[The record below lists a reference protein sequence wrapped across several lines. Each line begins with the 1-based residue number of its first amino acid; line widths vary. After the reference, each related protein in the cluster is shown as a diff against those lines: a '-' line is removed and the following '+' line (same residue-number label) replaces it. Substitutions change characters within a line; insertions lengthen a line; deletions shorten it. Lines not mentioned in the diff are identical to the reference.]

1 MRPIQLA
8 RLCVALGLGLGPA
21 LISFG
26 EPVVENQPDPNSE
39 IAPYVKDAQTDTA
52 SASSAIVKLLRQKIK
67 YVFVIFQENRSFDEQ
82 YGTFPG
88 AHGLFSQPEDKTPGF
103 SQYIQNVDGTYSKI
117 TPFRLDQGWLPW
129 DLDDVSHAHSA
140 MVEKMNI
147 DNGKA
152 SMDEFALVQ
161 EDLEF
166 TGQYPTLT
174 AKQYGELEM
183 AYIDGNIIPFM
194 WNYASKFVL
203 FDNIFQ
209 TIVGPSSPNAIAM
222 IAGQSGSTQWVEHPT
237 TDAINVAALEAT
249 GAGVPVEGDN
259 DPLWGSFDDPLKT
272 AQGDEEGIPYT
283 GSKTPQIN
291 LTFASLPLSFTG
303 NQMASLES
311 SDLNLTADTADIQ
324 NDIAYLAKTKQSVN
338 WGWYQEGY
346 SSADVGGISAYIQHH
361 NGPQY
366 FGYVAANTQINQHLH
381 PVSQFATDVKNKNLG
396 SSGVYYIRGGYQN
409 QLGLVPDNPDPTVQA
424 DFAGDDDHPG
434 YSDSQLSEA
443 QVATLVN
450 TIAESPYWRQCAII
464 ITYDESEGDYDHVPP
479 DIIAYDP
486 NGLALSRGPRI
497 PLLVVSPFASAHVVS
512 HELGDHN
519 SVIKFI
525 NLIFD
530 LTALQDLPDEA
541 AAQKLGLELFNQ
553 ANLGPEDSTK
563 TDVGDLTS
571 AFSVSRLQGSEK
583 PLPAKYAEIPA
594 SDITSLPHWGTD
606 PLKTNLHITPT
617 DSKRKINPVPS
628 DFQPRPSSQPNFPT
642 PTPSPAT
649 TH

>member
-1 MRPIQLA
+1 MRPTQLA

-39 IAPYVKDAQTDTA
+39 IAPYVTDAKTDTA
-52 SASSAIVKLLRQKIK
+52 SSAIGNLLRQKIK
-67 YVFVIFQENRSFDEQ
+67 YIFVIFQENRSFDEE

-88 AHGLFSQPEDKTPGF
+88 AHGLFSQPEKDTPGF
-103 SQYIQNVDGTYSKI
+103 TQYIQNVDGSYSTI
-117 TPFRLDQGWLPW
+117 QPFRLDQEWLPW

-140 MVEKMNI
+140 MVDKMNI
-147 DNGKA
+147 YNGKA
-152 SMDEFALVQ
+152 SMDNFALVQ

-166 TGQYPTLT
+166 TGQNPTLK

-183 AYIDGNIIPFM
+183 AYIDGNTIPFL

-222 IAGQSGSTQWVEHPT
+222 IAGQSGSTQWVEHPN
-237 TDAINVAALEAT
+237 TDALNVPALAVLGT
-249 GAGVPVEGDN
+249 GVPVEGDP
-259 DPLWGSFDDPLKT
+259 DPLWGSAKDPLND
-272 AQGDEEGIPYT
+272 AENIPNT
-283 GSKTPQIN
+283 GSTDPQIN

-303 NQMASLES
+303 NQMSSLVQY
-311 SDLNLTADTADIQ
+311 DLNQAADTADIQ
-324 NDIAYLAKTKQSVN
+324 DDIAYLAKTNQSVN
-338 WGWYQEGY
+338 WGWYQEGFGTAD
-346 SSADVGGISAYIQHH
+346 SSPDAGGISAYIQHH

-366 FGYVAANTQINQHLH
+366 FGYVAANTQINKHLH
-381 PVSQFATDVKNKNLG
+381 PVSQFATDVQNKNLG

-409 QLGLVPDNPDPTVQA
+409 QLGLTPDNPDTNVQTT
-424 DFAGDDDHPG
+424 FAGDDDHPG

-443 QVATLVN
+443 QVATVIN
-450 TIAESPYWRQCAII
+450 TIAASSYWDQCAII

-497 PLLVVSPFASAHVVS
+497 PLLVISPFASAHVVS
-512 HELGDHN
+512 HEVGDHN

-525 NLIFD
+525 NLIFG

-541 AAQKLGLELFNQ
+541 TAQQLGIEYFHQ
-553 ANLGPEDSTK
+553 ANLGPEDNPR

-571 AFSVSRLQGSEK
+571 AFSINRLKGQEK
-583 PLPAKYAEIPA
+583 LLPAKYAEIDET
-594 SDITSLPHWGTD
+594 DIKTLPHWGTD
-606 PLKTNLHITPT
+606 PLKTHLHITPT
-617 DSKRKINPVPS
+617 DSNRTNVVPS
-628 DFQPRPSSQPNFPT
+628 DFDPRPSSQPGF
-642 PTPSPAT
+642 TPSPTPAPI
-649 TH
+649 H